1 MAPSL
6 SLDEEARLYT
16 TNVERE
22 KYESQATLF
31 GVIVALDY
39 LERAYV
45 RDSIP
50 ASEYSPACTRLLSQY
65 KTMLKLVGDAVPSVE
80 DFMARYRMDHP
91 AALHRL
97 KVGVP
102 ATVEHS
108 SEAGV
113 ETGKWVA
120 ETTQSFITF
129 MDALKLRLRAKD
141 QLHPILQELMTGY
154 ARFKGSKDWEGRSRL
169 VGWLIT
175 LNGMK
180 ASDEITEEQSRQL
193 LFDVDHAYAEFF
205 RSLSS
210 GQNNAS

>member
-1 MAPSL
+1 
-6 SLDEEARLYT
+6 
-16 TNVERE
+16 
-22 KYESQATLF
+22 
-31 GVIVALDY
+31 
-39 LERAYV
+39 
-45 RDSIP
+45 
-50 ASEYSPACTRLLSQY
+50 
-65 KTMLKLVGDAVPSVE
+65 MLKLVGDDVPSIE
-80 DFMARYRMDHP
+80 QFMSRYRVSTRLFAPFAFDPIIISLWKMDHP

-97 KVGVP
+97 EVGVP

-108 SEAGV
+108 SEAGP

-141 QLHPILQELMTGY
+141 QLHPILQELVTGY
-154 ARFKGSKDWEGRSRL
+154 ARFKGSKDWEGRSKM

-193 LFDVDHAYAEFF
+193 MFDVDHAYAEFF

-210 GQNNAS
+210 KDGPQ